1 LIKEFGRRGNRPFP
15 GYLPA
20 MSTVDSP
27 SPVDDYIAG
36 FPESVQGVL
45 RNVRD
50 AIRKAA
56 PGATESITYRM
67 PTFTLHGTLV
77 HFAGFARHVGFYPT
91 PSGMETFRQELSGYK
106 TGKGSVQFPLDAPVP
121 YQLIERIVK
130 FRLRENRARN
140 G

>member
-1 LIKEFGRRGNRPFP
+1 
-15 GYLPA
+15 
-20 MSTVDSP
+20 
-27 SPVDDYIAG
+27 
-36 FPESVQGVL
+36 L

-91 PSGMETFRQELSGYK
+91 PSGMERFRQELSSYK

-130 FRLRENRARN
+130 FRVRENRARN